1 MESSS
6 VERPSDPVDASD
18 PEEESGPSTII
29 HESLLSG
36 RKKFNQRTSAR
47 KEKYAPPDESEE
59 QRNLRTI
66 FVGNLSSEVAQK
78 RVSHRISAKYRW
90 QWTLNM

>member
-6 VERPSDPVDASD
+6 VERPSD

-29 HESLLSG
+29 HESLLTGGTKS
-36 RKKFNQRTSAR
+36 NQRTSAR

-78 RVSHRISAKYRW
+78 RVSRRTTTKYRW
-90 QWTLNM
+90 HEH